1 MPRRRSTT
9 TSAGSAAARSPRK
22 GPSDGD
28 DDWEYEPTR
37 GEVYRDRARIIVRFL
52 WDTTKLTLLWL
63 SVVWVA
69 AHAFDEWTLRDAKRA
84 LARAEALAPYDLN
97 GARDAYAVALEHL
110 QRAAVREKFST
121 SVLAAGSRIFRLPV
135 LFLVRDP
142 WASVERQLIQLAQK
156 LRTLASVVVP
166 ETDWDWERR

>member
-9 TSAGSAAARSPRK
+9 TSAGSAASRSPRK
-22 GPSDGD
+22 APSDGD

-84 LARAEALAPYDLN
+84 LARAEALAPNDLN

-110 QRAAVREKFST
+110 QRAAVREKFS
-121 SVLAAGSRIFRLPV
+121 
-135 LFLVRDP
+135 VRDP